1 MKAVSFLRE
10 HHLEDKN
17 FMCCIP
23 RYRFTP
29 YWKIKNRPF
38 NEVSHRRNEEMKE
51 HDYAPLHEAIVR
63 LVEKADMKVLLCQED
78 QSQMEIGKE
87 MIYDK
92 LPSHVVDR
100 VVWRESYWLT
110 DEALSIYTHSAGLFG
125 LEMHSPIMC
134 IGNGVPAI
142 VCRIKEQTTKGF
154 MWEDIG
160 LGDWLFDMDKPDQ
173 VKNLNDAVLKI
184 AQQPDWAKE
193 RVSKAHA
200 IVRARQKVMCQAL
213 FQRFGW

>member
-1 MKAVSFLRE
+1 
-10 HHLEDKN
+10 
-17 FMCCIP
+17 
-23 RYRFTP
+23 
-29 YWKIKNRPF
+29 
-38 NEVSHRRNEEMKE
+38 
-51 HDYAPLHEAIVR
+51 
-63 LVEKADMKVLLCQED
+63 
-78 QSQMEIGKE
+78 
-87 MIYDK
+87 
-92 LPSHVVDR
+92 
-100 VVWRESYWLT
+100 
-110 DEALSIYTHSAGLFG
+110 
-125 LEMHSPIMC
+125 
-134 IGNGVPAI
+134 
-142 VCRIKEQTTKGF
+142 